1 MDNTPRFSGGGDDCE
16 LMQQKQEWA
25 KTQDMLKSKLILE
38 DDFGWNLP
46 SMGSNSDQS
55 NANNKGNLKYIGG
68 VDISFSKEDP
78 STACAALV
86 VLDAGTLEVVHEE
99 FDVVRLQVPYIPG
112 FLAFR
117 EAPILLG
124 LLEKMKT
131 NNQHFYPQVLMVDG
145 NGLLHPRGFGLACH
159 LGVLADLPTIGVG
172 KNLHHVDGL
181 NQSELRRQLEAK
193 ENCNKELILL
203 TGQSGTT
210 WGAAMRSCPGLSK
223 PIYISVGHRISLD
236 SAIGIV
242 KFCSN
247 YRIPEPIRQKS
258 IQQWV
263 AINSEMAATF
273 SSVMW
278 KILVIAVAIAALL
291 IPSGEGRFV
300 CRGKCEDIRDCDNWC
315 KTAGGYPQG
324 GQCVPPLYQFCCC
337 IE

>member
-131 NNQHFYPQVLMVDG
+131 NNQHFYPQTCRPL
-145 NGLLHPRGFGLACH
+145 
-159 LGVLADLPTIGVG
+159 
-172 KNLHHVDGL
+172 
-181 NQSELRRQLEAK
+181 ELEK
-193 ENCNKELILL
+193 
-203 TGQSGTT
+203 
-210 WGAAMRSCPGLSK
+210 M
-223 PIYISVGHRISLD
+223 Y
-236 SAIGIV
+236 
-242 KFCSN
+242 
-247 YRIPEPIRQKS
+247 
-258 IQQWV
+258 
-263 AINSEMAATF
+263 
-273 SSVMW
+273 
-278 KILVIAVAIAALL
+278 
-291 IPSGEGRFV
+291 
-300 CRGKCEDIRDCDNWC
+300 
-315 KTAGGYPQG
+315 
-324 GQCVPPLYQFCCC
+324 
-337 IE
+337 

>member
-117 EAPILLG
+117 EVLCVLLFWRVWFDQNIC
-124 LLEKMKT
+124 LLDHE
-131 NNQHFYPQVLMVDG
+131 QQFIHAFCIIIQGPRHFHFL
-145 NGLLHPRGFGLACH
+145 
-159 LGVLADLPTIGVG
+159 
-172 KNLHHVDGL
+172 
-181 NQSELRRQLEAK
+181 
-193 ENCNKELILL
+193 
-203 TGQSGTT
+203 
-210 WGAAMRSCPGLSK
+210 
-223 PIYISVGHRISLD
+223 
-236 SAIGIV
+236 
-242 KFCSN
+242 
-247 YRIPEPIRQKS
+247 
-258 IQQWV
+258 
-263 AINSEMAATF
+263 
-273 SSVMW
+273 
-278 KILVIAVAIAALL
+278 
-291 IPSGEGRFV
+291 
-300 CRGKCEDIRDCDNWC
+300 
-315 KTAGGYPQG
+315 
-324 GQCVPPLYQFCCC
+324 
-337 IE
+337 

>member
-172 KNLHHVDGL
+172 KN
-181 NQSELRRQLEAK
+181 
-193 ENCNKELILL
+193 
-203 TGQSGTT
+203 
-210 WGAAMRSCPGLSK
+210 AMCSCPSLSK

-247 YRIPEPIRQKS
+247 YRIPEPIRQ
-258 IQQWV
+258 
-263 AINSEMAATF
+263 A
-273 SSVMW
+273 
-278 KILVIAVAIAALL
+278 
-291 IPSGEGRFV
+291 
-300 CRGKCEDIRDCDNWC
+300 DIRS
-315 KTAGGYPQG
+315 KVFLQKH
-324 GQCVPPLYQFCCC
+324 QKL
-337 IE
+337 EE

>member
-1 MDNTPRFSGGGDDCE
+1 MGQVYPQNHSPIKRSQFTSHAGFFLCCR
-16 LMQQKQEWA
+16 
-25 KTQDMLKSKLILE
+25 TQDMLKSKLILE

-172 KNLHHVDGL
+172 KNV
-181 NQSELRRQLEAK
+181 
-193 ENCNKELILL
+193 LILL
-203 TGQSGTT
+203 PLQLLLWKFSHLVVF
-210 WGAAMRSCPGLSK
+210 RPFQ
-223 PIYISVGHRISLD
+223 VLD
-236 SAIGIV
+236 G
-242 KFCSN
+242 FL
-247 YRIPEPIRQKS
+247 
-258 IQQWV
+258 
-263 AINSEMAATF
+263 MF
-273 SSVMW
+273 
-278 KILVIAVAIAALL
+278 
-291 IPSGEGRFV
+291 
-300 CRGKCEDIRDCDNWC
+300 
-315 KTAGGYPQG
+315 
-324 GQCVPPLYQFCCC
+324 
-337 IE
+337 